1 MVIFTVH
8 PAHVLFGLANLCVCE
23 GIGCW
28 ACSHL
33 SEVICQA
40 VLDELA
46 AESGL
51 WAPPVA
57 RECEKA
63 PTRLIAAT
71 PALRCQEQ
79 VNAELCRKRSE
90 ADAENFPTATLVSVT
105 GTN

>member
-23 GIGCW
+23 GIRCW

-79 VNAELCRKRSE
+79 VNKLQEGGGL
-90 ADAENFPTATLVSVT
+90 
-105 GTN
+105 